1 MGSQHYA
8 AATEFYRQTLAPLG
22 LSLLRDTGKEA
33 AFGTP
38 EHWGFFLY
46 PAETSPTAPGLHLAF
61 AASARTEVAAVHA
74 AALAAGGR
82 TSSRRASGLTS
93 APPTLAPCSRT
104 WTDTASRC

>member
-1 MGSQHYA
+1 MIDHVSLGSQHYA

-74 AALAAGGR
+74 AALAAGGKGPLLAA
-82 TSSRRASGLTS
+82 RA
-93 APPTLAPCSRT
+93 A
-104 WTDTASRC
+104 